1 MKPNNCWGSGGWGH
15 VKLTSD
21 ELRILLEVS
30 ENEVWQ
36 DVQAN
41 EKQHANLKQRKEKKK
56 ISAIWKH
63 EMIYIYKYTAAWTFN
78 IRRKKAW
85 SWSIT
90 ELPGFKLNLFQMKI
104 VFSSCISS
112 RGKASFSSSFRN
124 FKIPTLGLHPISLYV
139 RKQCEHS
146 SKLVLLCSTE

>member
-1 MKPNNCWGSGGWGH
+1 MKPNNCWGSGGGH

-21 ELRILLEVS
+21 ELSILLEVS

-41 EKQHANLKQRKEKKK
+41 EKQHANLKQRKEEKKK

-90 ELPGFKLNLFQMKI
+90 EVPGFKLNLFQMKI

-112 RGKASFSSSFRN
+112 HKASPFRN